1 MQTVQKTI
9 TRKEG
14 LPAQAIALLVSLFF
28 ALGIAPGFAVQ
39 QAWAESPTITLVSQG
54 EGACELVGIQSSSY
68 KTPYSATYDQCVK
81 LAPNADGKIDVS
93 DYSYVVLIA
102 KSGTIADASW
112 NPELRNGSDWVTTA
126 SWMSESL
133 QTAGAYGYLQ
143 SAPSEASD
151 GLTLKV
157 SMTGGSSQGGTTDSE
172 QSYVL
177 SFGLN
182 SPSSSANW
190 ERAAGETVSASPSS
204 LSYTIDGQTPAA
216 NADGKI
222 SFQLQYKAESASEWI
237 ALGEPVEVTERNPYN
252 SDKWKAP
259 YSISSKVP
267 DDIQAGV
274 YDVRLLGTWE
284 IDEKTIEQPSSYS
297 WKMTIG
303 ATKYQVSKTAPV
315 NGKLFI
321 GSASRDSLTEASEG
335 TQIEFYVEPDSGYEV
350 DTVSVKDA
358 DGKDVAW
365 EIPNAG
371 MSRWYAFTMPASN
384 VNVTVT
390 FKQQTAKTQE
400 MTFVVKNAAGEPL
413 TVGEYDIAI
422 TVTNSSGQEVYCKD
436 VWTADQTY
444 ILNQGESYSVK
455 IIDNKGNT
463 YADYQESF
471 TVSADATST
480 KEIVMQSAAA
490 PEPTKTKVAAPVA
503 AAGLVYT
510 GSEQTGVAEGQGY
523 TLSGDAKATNAGDYT
538 ATATLAE
545 GYVWADES
553 TEAKTITWSI
563 AKKEIAVPAA
573 VTGLVANGQE
583 QTGVADGE
591 GYMLSGNKAVDAGD
605 YTAKAIADANHKFAG
620 DKDSVEIAWSIAKAS
635 STEPTQPGTTDGNS
649 GNAGN
654 TGAAAG
660 SNAGT
665 TGATTGGT
673 SATAGAAS
681 GSTQL
686 VAGTVAGA
694 SKPASSQSATSKP
707 SVKKTTPAKNSAKV
721 SKTKITK
728 KLKAKSLKKK
738 AATIALPKVKTTH
751 GKAKWKVYAK
761 DKKKVLTLK
770 NGKIKVKKG
779 AKKGTYTI
787 KVRAYVAKTAKYKA
801 AKTKVVT
808 IKVRVK

>member
-14 LPAQAIALLVSLFF
+14 LPAQAITLLVSLFF

-39 QAWAESPTITLVSQG
+39 QAWADEDITVALAAGTHQG
-54 EGACELVGIQSSSY
+54 AGKTSY
-68 KTPYSATYDQCVK
+68 EVTEADRSATLYAQVQDFK
-81 LAPNADGKIDVS
+81 L
-93 DYSYVVLIA
+93 
-102 KSGTIADASW
+102 
-112 NPELRNGSDWVTTA
+112 GSD
-126 SWMSESL
+126 SL
-133 QTAGAYGYLQ
+133 
-143 SAPSEASD
+143 
-151 GLTLKV
+151 
-157 SMTGGSSQGGTTDSE
+157 MTGGYDAYYGSYGAGFTSEDCANFTVTWYEGSVAEANALKTEALAWNDIMDKPKWSTDFSCTPQSIYDAADGTYKYYAVATVAKQGYTTTSSEPLEFTITVNRGGASQPAAEYAIAVEAAPTDGGTVKKIANNVTGDELAAAAEKTSVAVDIVPAE
-172 QSYVL
+172 GRSIESVKVL
-177 SFGLN
+177 NEAGQDV
-182 SPSSSANW
+182 SSA
-190 ERAAGETVSASPSS
+190 VS
-204 LSYTIDGQTPAA
+204 LYDNTNSYYGS
-216 NADGKI
+216 G
-222 SFQLQYKAESASEWI
+222 SE
-237 ALGEPVEVTERNPYN
+237 
-252 SDKWKAP
+252 
-259 YSISSKVP
+259 
-267 DDIQAGV
+267 
-274 YDVRLLGTWE
+274 
-284 IDEKTIEQPSSYS
+284 
-297 WKMTIG
+297 
-303 ATKYQVSKTAPV
+303 
-315 NGKLFI
+315 
-321 GSASRDSLTEASEG
+321 
-335 TQIEFYVEPDSGYEV
+335 YV
-350 DTVSVKDA
+350 
-358 DGKDVAW
+358 
-365 EIPNAG
+365 
-371 MSRWYAFTMPASN
+371 FTMPAYAVKVAVTFSSGAVKQKKEITFEVRDSEN
-384 VNVTVT
+384 TLLWEGDDYSIEVKDSEGNAIDSMGGWDTNKFELAIGETYAYTIKGVTDGKYKEITDTYTVSDEYSIVKLTLEAAEQPVANPTLTLVVEPAEAASLVQLWDGNDQIALAGGKANVAAGKEIEVAFQTYGTDYEPDTVNVTGAT
-390 FKQQTAKTQE
+390 INTYGGTGYYFDMPATDT
-400 MTFVVKNAAGEPL
+400 
-413 TVGEYDIAI
+413 
-422 TVTNSSGQEVYCKD
+422 TVTVTLK
-436 VWTADQTY
+436 
-444 ILNQGESYSVK
+444 
-455 IIDNKGNT
+455 
-463 YADYQESF
+463 
-471 TVSADATST
+471 ST
-480 KEIVMQSAAA
+480 A
-490 PEPTKTKVAAPVA
+490 PEPAKTKVAAPKAV
-503 AAGLVYT
+503 AGLVYT
-510 GSEQTGVAEGQGY
+510 GSEQTGVAEGEGY

-635 STEPTQPGTTDGNS
+635 STEPTQPGTTGGNS

-673 SATAGAAS
+673 SATAGAGN